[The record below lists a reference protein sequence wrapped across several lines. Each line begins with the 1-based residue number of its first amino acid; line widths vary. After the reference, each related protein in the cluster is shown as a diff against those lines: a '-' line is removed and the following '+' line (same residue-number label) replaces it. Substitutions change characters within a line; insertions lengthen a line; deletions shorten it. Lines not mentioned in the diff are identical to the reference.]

1 MSTEKSLDN
10 FGNEKKL
17 KNPIIQ
23 SAKIIKTQIKSPIS
37 EEKKVNH
44 MVSHLK
50 EQKPKERNE
59 SHQ

>member
-1 MSTEKSLDN
+1 MSTEKSLNN
-10 FGNEKKL
+10 FGNEKKF

-37 EEKKVNH
+37 GEKKVSNT
-44 MVSHLK
+44 VSPLK

-59 SHQ
+59 YHQ